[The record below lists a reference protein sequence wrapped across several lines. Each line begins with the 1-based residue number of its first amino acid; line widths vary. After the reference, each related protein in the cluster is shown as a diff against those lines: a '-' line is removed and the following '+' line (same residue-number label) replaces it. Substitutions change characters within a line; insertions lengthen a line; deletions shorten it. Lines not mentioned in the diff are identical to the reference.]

1 MRSKSKLVLKA
12 RIVKHIIEYYELD
25 CTAMDINE
33 IKDEMEIAY
42 VEDRDNWEY
51 QYTESDGSEIN
62 IELEIVNA

>member
-25 CTAMDINE
+25 CTGMDMDE
-33 IKDEMEIAY
+33 VKDEMEIAY

-51 QYTESDGSEIN
+51 QYTESDGSEID